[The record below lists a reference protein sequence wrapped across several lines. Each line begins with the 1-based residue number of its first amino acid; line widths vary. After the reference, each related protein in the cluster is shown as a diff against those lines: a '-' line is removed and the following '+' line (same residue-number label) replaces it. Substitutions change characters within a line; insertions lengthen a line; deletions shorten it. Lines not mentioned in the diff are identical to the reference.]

1 MARSARTRHKTAGS
15 KRPGTSAPR
24 KRGPSTP
31 WKTIE
36 EFLNSG
42 EGTISLGAVNHSS
55 LRYTAI
61 ASDGH
66 DMLVALV
73 RSRGETLHQLLD
85 RLDQALG
92 PALEDDIYL
101 DEINRP

>member
-1 MARSARTRHKTAGS
+1 MARSPRIRRKTACP
-15 KRPGTSAPR
+15 KRSRPSAVR
-24 KRGPSTP
+24 KREPSTP

-42 EGTISLGAVNHSS
+42 EGAISLGAVNHSS

-61 ASDGH
+61 ATDGH

-73 RSRGETLHQLLD
+73 RNRGETLRELLD
-85 RLDQALG
+85 RLEHALG
-92 PALEDDIYL
+92 PALEDDIYV
-101 DEINRP
+101 DEINGP